1 MMDDGMRKDVYNPSQ
16 AKYSPIFS
24 PKYFLEKERNTT
36 YIKEFPVAQW
46 VKDSALSLL
55 RLWLRLG
62 HRFDPWPGELLHA
75 TRARPKE
82 INKVVTT
89 FERACV
95 SFALITVIR

>member
-1 MMDDGMRKDVYNPSQ
+1 M
-16 AKYSPIFS
+16 
-24 PKYFLEKERNTT
+24 
-36 YIKEFPVAQW
+36 AQQ
-46 VKDSALSLL
+46 VKDLLWSLQGL
-55 RLWLRLG
+55 GSLLG